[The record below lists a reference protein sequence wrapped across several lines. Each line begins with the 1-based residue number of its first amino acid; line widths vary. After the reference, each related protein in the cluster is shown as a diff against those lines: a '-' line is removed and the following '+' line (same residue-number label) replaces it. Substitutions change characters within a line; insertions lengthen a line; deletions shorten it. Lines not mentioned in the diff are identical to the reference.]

1 MVSIYNLAAD
11 FECLTNIMYMMNT
24 LYILLISG
32 FSEDH
37 ISSRICSYS
46 KADEYQDSNYVQ
58 EQILLQLARPS
69 NNIFA

>member
-1 MVSIYNLAAD
+1 
-11 FECLTNIMYMMNT
+11 MYMMNT

-37 ISSRICSYS
+37 ISSRICTYS